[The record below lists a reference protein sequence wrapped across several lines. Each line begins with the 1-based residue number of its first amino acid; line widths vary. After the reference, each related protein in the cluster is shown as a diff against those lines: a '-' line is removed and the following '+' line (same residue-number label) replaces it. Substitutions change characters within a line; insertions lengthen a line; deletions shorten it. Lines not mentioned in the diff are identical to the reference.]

1 MNIFFSILNFPDLL
15 MNFLNKHIICAS
27 GNDGVSVV
35 SIVEISQN
43 GMWWNVKPDWDEDNQ
58 KENSEPACDCEC
70 ENEEQFQL
78 TQGWFH
84 SIINICR

>member
-1 MNIFFSILNFPDLL
+1 MNNFFSILNFPDYKML
-15 MNFLNKHIICAS
+15 MDFLNKHIICAS

-58 KENSEPACDCEC
+58 KENSVKCYLIWLKALESGHLKES
-70 ENEEQFQL
+70 NV
-78 TQGWFH
+78 
-84 SIINICR
+84 